1 MIETQLKVLLEL
13 ARIDNVFDH
22 RERNMIYRVGLA
34 HGMKRK
40 QIDRIIQNGERLVPE
55 TLKDLSDEVKFELLY
70 NIVQLMKIDGRIF
83 NSEILFCQEIAEKLG
98 YKRAAIIELYTMIF
112 TNPDIQID
120 RRIIKDKLKRFT
132 AR

>member
-1 MIETQLKVLLEL
+1 MIETQLKALLEL

-22 RERNMIYRVGLA
+22 RERNMVYQVGLA

-40 QIDRIIQNGERLVPE
+40 QIDRIIKNGEGLAPE
-55 TLKDLSDEVKFELLY
+55 ALEDLTDEEKFEMLY

-83 NSEILFCQEIAEKLG
+83 NSEILYCQEIAEKLG
-98 YKRAAIIELYTMIF
+98 YKRAVIIELYTMIF

-120 RRIIKDKLKRFT
+120 RRIIKDQLKRF
-132 AR
+132 ASR

>member
-13 ARIDNVFDH
+13 ARIDNVFDQ
-22 RERNMIYRVGLA
+22 RERNMIYSVGLA

-40 QIDRIIQNGERLVPE
+40 QIDRIIKNGEGLAPE
-55 TLKDLSDEVKFELLY
+55 ALEDLTDEEKFEMLY

-98 YKRAAIIELYTMIF
+98 YKRAVIIELNTMIF

-120 RRIIKDKLKRFT
+120 RRIIKDQLKRF
-132 AR
+132 ASR